1 MAEQVC
7 FSVLLLNL
15 YTIFLFS
22 IDFVMRN
29 ACVKPDRADLH
40 SSQQGTSRLPVFN
53 SEQTCV
59 LNDVLPSIRM

>member
-7 FSVLLLNL
+7 YYVLFFNL
-15 YTIFLFS
+15 YSIFLFS

-40 SSQQGTSRLPVFN
+40 SSQRDTSRAPVL
-53 SEQTCV
+53 T
-59 LNDVLPSIRM
+59 LNKHAF